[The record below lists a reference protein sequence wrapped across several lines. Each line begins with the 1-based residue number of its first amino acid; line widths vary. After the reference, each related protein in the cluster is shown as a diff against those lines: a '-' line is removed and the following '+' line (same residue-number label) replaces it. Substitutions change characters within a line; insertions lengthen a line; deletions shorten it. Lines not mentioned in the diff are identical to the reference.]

1 MAISRNRLY
10 AILIL
15 SCIAGCVWLFLNSS
29 NHLVNNTN
37 GITVCMIKH
46 ITNIPCPSCGSTR
59 SVLSILHGEYLEALY
74 WNPLGFILILIA
86 VTIPI
91 WITFDCATKKNSL
104 VQFYN
109 KAETIL
115 RQKKIAIP
123 ALFLVLANWFWNIYK
138 GL

>member
-37 GITVCMIKH
+37 EITVCMIKH
-46 ITNIPCPSCGSTR
+46 ITNIPCPSCGATR
-59 SVLSILHGEYLEALY
+59 SVLSILQGEYLEALY